1 MKVML
6 LQRDIVWASPK
17 ENAQAN
23 EKIIAQHCSCRAE
36 ESGEGKCN
44 GCGTELFVLP
54 EMFSTGFAT
63 SPDGIAE
70 PIGEDGKCFTLRW
83 MEDMARKY
91 NCAITGSVA
100 VQEGYTDGVS
110 EPKFYNRLYFVTPH
124 NYLQYD
130 KHHLFTYGG
139 EHKRYSPGKERVIAE
154 WKGVK
159 FLLQICYDVRFPVF
173 SRNHL
178 KSNMPYSPEYDAII
192 YVASWPET
200 RVATWK
206 KLLPARAIENQCYVL
221 AVNRVGTDPAC
232 SYIGGTMVI
241 DPLGNI
247 AAQVSDG
254 KEDAITAE
262 LDMAYLAKAR
272 SKFPVLEDAD

>member
-1 MKVML
+1 MK
-6 LQRDIVWASPK
+6 DPK
-17 ENAQAN
+17 TMSYNAGYDMDLKGYDK
-23 EKIIAQHCSCRAE
+23 ETGTITKTDE
-36 ESGEGKCN
+36 EMITWYNNWVNKN
-44 GCGTELFVLP
+44 P
-54 EMFSTGFAT
+54 DKYFAYIYD
-63 SPDGIAE
+63 SKIAE

-83 MEDMARKY
+83 MEDMASKY
-91 NCAITGSVA
+91 DCAITGSVA

-173 SRNHL
+173 SRNRL
-178 KSNMPYSPEYDAII
+178 MPNIPYCPEYDAII